1 MCLACGGEEEINSHV
16 MVCSEYENL
25 RQDRDLSNN
34 NDLVYYF
41 RKVISSH
48 IFEMGSSLYTVKYQ
62 YDIGLHF
69 LIKN

>member
-41 RKVISSH
+41 RKVISRSRT
-48 IFEMGSSLYTVKYQ
+48 FTE
-62 YDIGLHF
+62 
-69 LIKN
+69 N